1 MELNFSKF
9 LGKREGGCVTTSK
22 HNAIVAKAKNNEPRI
37 DSRLIAGGLGVSHN
51 HLIEQIEKYSERL
64 KFLGI
69 VRFET
74 EKLNSSRGRPERLV
88 YLNEN
93 QCFFLVTLSKNT
105 ARAVDLKFAIVMAFS
120 ELRENLASIT
130 DYLPNYREA
139 HDNLA
144 QLVRL
149 NGSSVPESRHH
160 ANLERMIN
168 KALRVPK
175 GSRKQLPPATR
186 SAAAVAEGIA
196 NAAYKEALKTG
207 QDHKVAYQSAKLN
220 VLRFAATVVSTL
232 PSLEV
237 AA

>member
-1 MELNFSKF
+1 MMTFKQI
-9 LGKREGGCVTTSK
+9 
-22 HNAIVAKAKNNEPRI
+22 AIVAKAKNNEPRI

-51 HLIEQIEKYSERL
+51 HLIEQIEKYSERF
-64 KFLGI
+64 KSFGI

-74 EKLNSSRGRPERLV
+74 EKLNGGRGRPERLV

-93 QCFFLVTLSKNT
+93 QCYFLVTVSKNT
-105 ARAVDLKFAIVMAFS
+105 ERAVDLKFSLVTAFS
-120 ELRENLASIT
+120 EAKEALTAVT

-149 NGSSVPESRHH
+149 NGSCVPGSVHH
-160 ANLERMIN
+160 INLERMIN
-168 KALRVPK
+168 KALGIPK
-175 GSRKQLPPATR
+175 GSRKQLPSAIR
-186 SAAAVAEGIA
+186 SAVAVAEGIA

-207 QDHKVAYQSAKLN
+207 QDHKEAYQNAKLN

-232 PSLEV
+232 PLMEGV
-237 AA
+237 ADGPN

>member
-1 MELNFSKF
+1 MN
-9 LGKREGGCVTTSK
+9 VTSQKALT
-22 HNAIVAKAKNNEPRI
+22 AKVKNNEPRI
-37 DSRLIAGGLGVSHN
+37 ESKLIANGLGVQHRY
-51 HLIEQIEKYSERL
+51 LVDQIEKYQYRL
-64 KFLGI
+64 KSIGVL
-69 VRFET
+69 RFET
-74 EKLNSSRGRPERLV
+74 SKPNRQGGRPERLV

-105 ARAVDLKFAIVMAFS
+105 ERAVDLKFAIVMAFS

-144 QLVRL
+144 QLVRI

-175 GSRKQLPPATR
+175 GSRKQLPPAIR
-186 SAAAVAEGIA
+186 SAVAVAEGIA

-207 QDHKVAYQSAKLN
+207 QDHKAAYQKAKAD
-220 VLRFAATVVSTL
+220 VLRYAATVVPTL
-232 PSLEV
+232 PLLEY

>member
-1 MELNFSKF
+1 MNIS
-9 LGKREGGCVTTSK
+9 SQ
-22 HNAIVAKAKNNEPRI
+22 NIIVAKIRANEPRI

-51 HLIEQIEKYSERL
+51 HLIEQVEKYIERF
-64 KFLGI
+64 KSFGI

-74 EKLNSSRGRPERLV
+74 EKLNGGRGRPERLV

-93 QCFFLVTLSKNT
+93 QCYFLVTLSKNT
-105 ARAVDLKFAIVMAFS
+105 ERAVDLKFALVTAFS
-120 ELRENLASIT
+120 EAKEALTAVT

-149 NGSSVPESRHH
+149 NGSSAPESVHH
-160 ANLERMIN
+160 TNLERMIN
-168 KALRVPK
+168 KALGIPK
-175 GSRKQLPPATR
+175 GSRKQLPSAIR
-186 SAAAVAEGIA
+186 SAVAVAEGIA

-207 QDHKVAYQSAKLN
+207 QDHKAAYQQAKAD
-220 VLRFAATVVSTL
+220 VLRYAATVVPTL
-232 PSLEV
+232 PLLEY